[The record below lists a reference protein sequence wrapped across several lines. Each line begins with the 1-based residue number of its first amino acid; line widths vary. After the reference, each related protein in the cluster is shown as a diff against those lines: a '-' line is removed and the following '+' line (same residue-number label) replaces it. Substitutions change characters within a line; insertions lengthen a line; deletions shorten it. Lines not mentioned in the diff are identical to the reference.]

1 MVPARKRWRLARI
14 YSRIYRPQSRRLFYK
29 TLREWHQ
36 LVKIVAREHLP
47 HQVAQVLRLL
57 VASCRLTR
65 RCLTGLRHL
74 LVWLAYNSKHIPVAI
89 EHLSSIS
96 STFPSQQ
103 MSQVLSSTLKLL
115 ATSLELMAHMIS
127 SKSNELKPTV
137 DASAT
142 TLPQRMFTTVQQI
155 VNAPFS
161 AATFLLL
168 SMSGSAKTSPSA
180 PAIEQPTPAETQ
192 FVEET
197 YISHKEEPP
206 QKDSIVDEPGQPV
219 FHQLLATTSKFVSS
233 PKKLIVSTINL
244 ISPTAKPEPETLNDS
259 QEEPSKDSL
268 SAVPVCTAPSVVSTP
283 ESETSTTSRIISKP
297 KRFLTST
304 INLINASQE
313 QLHSLLLLH
322 KLRMT
327 ENERGEP
334 TESSTIE
341 DDLCSETAAAD
352 HLLEPTVLQDI
363 LETPTTTSKII
374 SRPKQLLTS
383 TINLISSP
391 QEQLQNLLLIA
402 KFRASHSAQ
411 EDASHALMDTSD
423 VVDQSVNDDLEKSV
437 VQNQLAPSSPLV
449 SQPKKL
455 LSAAVATG
463 SVQQLLD
470 TTSRFIPTYLMQ
482 MTASP

>member
-1 MVPARKRWRLARI
+1 
-14 YSRIYRPQSRRLFYK
+14 
-29 TLREWHQ
+29 
-36 LVKIVAREHLP
+36 
-47 HQVAQVLRLL
+47 
-57 VASCRLTR
+57 
-65 RCLTGLRHL
+65 
-74 LVWLAYNSKHIPVAI
+74 
-89 EHLSSIS
+89 
-96 STFPSQQ
+96 
-103 MSQVLSSTLKLL
+103 
-115 ATSLELMAHMIS
+115 
-127 SKSNELKPTV
+127 
-137 DASAT
+137 
-142 TLPQRMFTTVQQI
+142 
-155 VNAPFS
+155 
-161 AATFLLL
+161 
-168 SMSGSAKTSPSA
+168 
-180 PAIEQPTPAETQ
+180 
-192 FVEET
+192 
-197 YISHKEEPP
+197 
-206 QKDSIVDEPGQPV
+206 
-219 FHQLLATTSKFVSS
+219 
-233 PKKLIVSTINL
+233 
-244 ISPTAKPEPETLNDS
+244 
-259 QEEPSKDSL
+259 
-268 SAVPVCTAPSVVSTP
+268 
-283 ESETSTTSRIISKP
+283 
-297 KRFLTST
+297 
-304 INLINASQE
+304 
-313 QLHSLLLLH
+313 
-322 KLRMT
+322 MT

-455 LSAAVATG
+455 LSTAVATG